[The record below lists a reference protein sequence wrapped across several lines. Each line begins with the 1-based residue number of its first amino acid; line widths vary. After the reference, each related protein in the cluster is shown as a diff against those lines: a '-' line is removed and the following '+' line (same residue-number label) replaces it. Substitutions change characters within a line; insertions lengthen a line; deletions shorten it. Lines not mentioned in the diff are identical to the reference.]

1 MTEKKRHDIAIIHG
15 IRKRWNTIM
24 KNNQEINPLM
34 SEKMFGHNS
43 RTIPLDTVYHK
54 PTLEILFKEYQK
66 AIPDLM
72 IDDSLK
78 LKYELES
85 KNDELLELKIKDE
98 HIAKLEQTMQNMK
111 NNLME
116 LEKRMNPT

>member
-1 MTEKKRHDIAIIHG
+1 M
-15 IRKRWNTIM
+15 
-24 KNNQEINPLM
+24 
-34 SEKMFGHNS
+34 
-43 RTIPLDTVYHK
+43 
-54 PTLEILFKEYQK
+54 
-66 AIPDLM
+66 
-72 IDDSLK
+72 
-78 LKYELES
+78 S